1 MSSSV
6 VDPRYRAQA
15 PDLHSHPTHTLLTL
29 MSASPPL
36 SPISAGASAVE
47 TSGSIGMSIGV
58 VVGVIIALVL
68 ALVFMRR
75 RSRLNDVRP
84 AAPTGALAEKKAPV
98 KNAAADLYT

>member
-1 MSSSV
+1 M
-6 VDPRYRAQA
+6 
-15 PDLHSHPTHTLLTL
+15 
-29 MSASPPL
+29 
-36 SPISAGASAVE
+36 I
-47 TSGSIGMSIGV
+47 IGV

-98 KNAAADLYT
+98 KKAAADLYT

>member
-15 PDLHSHPTHTLLTL
+15 PDLHSHPTHTHVRLSTL
-29 MSASPPL
+29 V
-36 SPISAGASAVE
+36 GASAVE
-47 TSGSIGMSIGV
+47 TSGSIGMIIGV

-75 RSRLNDVRP
+75 RRRLNDNVRP
-84 AAPTGALAEKKAPV
+84 AAPTGGQAKAEKKAA
-98 KNAAADLYT
+98 KKAAGDLYT

>member
-15 PDLHSHPTHTLLTL
+15 PDLHSHPTHTHVRLSTL
-29 MSASPPL
+29 V
-36 SPISAGASAVE
+36 GASAVE
-47 TSGSIGMSIGV
+47 TSGSIGMIIGV

-75 RSRLNDVRP
+75 RNRLNDVRP

-98 KNAAADLYT
+98 KKAAADLYT